1 MNIDLIREELKSI
14 VDIDCIKYDEPMK
27 NHTSF
32 KVGGPADILV
42 IPSRIEQVERIINS
56 CKKHKTNYFV
66 MGNGSNL
73 IVRDGGFRGV
83 IIKLTALNEIKFDGS
98 RVKAEAGALLS
109 ILSKEILKNSLK
121 GFEFASG
128 IPGTVGGAVT
138 MNAGAY
144 GPEIKDVLESAL
156 VLDNNG
162 EIKSLSNNEMDFS
175 YRNSVVQKNGY
186 IVLEATFKLEDGNY
200 EEIKKRMDELNKRRV
215 DKQPLN
221 YPSAGSTFKR
231 PEGYFAGKLI
241 EDSGLKGKAIGG
253 ACVSEKHS
261 GFIINYNNAS
271 AADVLG
277 LINFVKETVKKN
289 YGVTLE
295 AEVKVIGE
303 E

>member
-1 MNIDLIREELKSI
+1 MSLDLIKEELQEI
-14 VDIDCIKYDEPMK
+14 VDRDCIKYDEPMK

-32 KVGGPADILV
+32 KVGGPVDILV
-42 IPSRIEQVERIINS
+42 IPNKIEQVERVIES
-56 CKKHKTNYFV
+56 CKKHKINYFV

-83 IIKLTALNEIKFDGS
+83 VIKLTAINSIMIDGNI
-98 RVKAEAGALLS
+98 VKAEAGVLLS
-109 ILSKEILKNSLK
+109 TLSKEILRSSLK

-128 IPGTVGGAVT
+128 IPGTVGGAAA

-144 GPEIKDVLESAL
+144 GPEIKDILESAL
-156 VLDNNG
+156 VLDNDGN
-162 EIKSLSNNEMDFS
+162 IISLSNKEMDFS
-175 YRNSVVQKNGY
+175 YRSSIVQKKNY
-186 IVLEATFKLEDGNY
+186 IVLEATFKLEEGNY
-200 EEIKKRMDELNKRRV
+200 DEIKNRMDELNKRRV

-231 PEGYFAGKLI
+231 PEGHFAGKLI

-253 ACVSEKHS
+253 ACVSEKHAN
-261 GFIINYNNAS
+261 FIINYNNATAS
-271 AADVLG
+271 DVLG
-277 LINFVKETVKKN
+277 LINFVKETIKEN

-295 AEVKVIGE
+295 PEVKIIGE

>member
-1 MNIDLIREELKSI
+1 MNINLIKEELERI
-14 VDIDCIKYDEPMK
+14 VDIDCIKYNEPMK

-32 KVGGPADILV
+32 RVGGPVDILV
-42 IPSRIEQVERIINS
+42 VPDRIEQVERIIDL
-56 CKKHKTNYFV
+56 CKKHKIDYFV

-83 IIKLTALNEIKFDGS
+83 IIKLTALNGIKIDGNMAM
-98 RVKAEAGALLS
+98 AEAGALLS
-109 ILSKEILKNSLK
+109 ILSKEILKCSLK

-128 IPGTVGGAVT
+128 IPGTVGGAVA

-144 GPEIKDVLESAL
+144 GPEIKDIIESVSVL
-156 VLDNNG
+156 NNDG
-162 EIKSLSNNEMDFS
+162 NIISLSNEEMDFS
-175 YRNSVVQKNGY
+175 YRNSVVQKKGY
-186 IVLEATFKLEDGNY
+186 IVLEAVFRLENGNY
-200 EEIKKRMDELNKRRV
+200 DEIKNRMDELNRRRT

-253 ACVSEKHS
+253 ACVSEKHA

-289 YGVTLE
+289 YGVALE

>member
-1 MNIDLIREELKSI
+1 MSIDLIKEELQSI

-32 KVGGPADILV
+32 KVGGPVDILV
-42 IPSRIEQVERIINS
+42 IPNKIEQVEKIIS
-56 CKKHKTNYFV
+56 VCKKHKINYFV

-83 IIKLTALNEIKFDGS
+83 VIKLTAINSIMIDGNI
-98 RVKAEAGALLS
+98 VKAEAGVLLS
-109 ILSKEILKNSLK
+109 TLSREILRCSLK

-144 GPEIKDVLESAL
+144 GPEIKDILESAL
-156 VLDNNG
+156 VLDNDGN
-162 EIKSLSNNEMDFS
+162 IISLSNKEMDFS
-175 YRNSVVQKNGY
+175 YRSSIVQKKNY
-186 IVLEATFKLEDGNY
+186 IVLEATFKLEEGNY
-200 EEIKKRMDELNKRRV
+200 DEIKNRMDELNKRRV

-231 PEGYFAGKLI
+231 PEGHFAGKLI

-253 ACVSEKHS
+253 ACVSEKHA
-261 GFIINYNNAS
+261 GFIINYNNATAS
-271 AADVLG
+271 DVLE
-277 LINFVKETVKKN
+277 LINFVKEIIKEN

-295 AEVKVIGE
+295 PEVKVIGE

>member
-1 MNIDLIREELKSI
+1 MSLDLIKEELQEI
-14 VDIDCIKYDEPMK
+14 VDRDCIKYDEPMK

-32 KVGGPADILV
+32 KVGGPVDILV
-42 IPSRIEQVERIINS
+42 IPNKIEQVEKIINV
-56 CKKHKTNYFV
+56 CKKHKINYFV

-83 IIKLTALNEIKFDGS
+83 VIKLTPINSIMIDGNI
-98 RVKAEAGALLS
+98 VKAEAGVLLS
-109 ILSKEILKNSLK
+109 TLSKEILRSSLK

-128 IPGTVGGAVT
+128 IPGTVGGAVA

-144 GPEIKDVLESAL
+144 GPEIKDILESAL
-156 VLDNNG
+156 VLDNDGN
-162 EIKSLSNNEMDFS
+162 IISLSNKEMDFS
-175 YRNSVVQKNGY
+175 YRSSIVQKKNY
-186 IVLEATFKLEDGNY
+186 IVLEATFKLEEGNY
-200 EEIKKRMDELNKRRV
+200 DEIKNRMDELNKRRV

-231 PEGYFAGKLI
+231 PEGHFAGKLI

-253 ACVSEKHS
+253 ACVSEKHA
-261 GFIINYNNAS
+261 GFIINYNNAT
-271 AADVLG
+271 AADVLE
-277 LINFVKETVKKN
+277 LINFVKETIKEN

-295 AEVKVIGE
+295 PEVKVIGE

>member
-1 MNIDLIREELKSI
+1 MSLDLIKEELQEI
-14 VDIDCIKYDEPMK
+14 VDRDCIKYDEPMK

-32 KVGGPADILV
+32 KVGGPVDILV
-42 IPSRIEQVERIINS
+42 IPNKIEQVEKIINA
-56 CKKHKTNYFV
+56 CKKHKINYFV

-83 IIKLTALNEIKFDGS
+83 VIKLTPINSIMIDGNI
-98 RVKAEAGALLS
+98 VKAEAGVLLS
-109 ILSKEILKNSLK
+109 TLSKEILRSSLK

-128 IPGTVGGAVT
+128 IPGTVGGAVA

-144 GPEIKDVLESAL
+144 GPEIKDILESAL
-156 VLDNNG
+156 VLDNDGN
-162 EIKSLSNNEMDFS
+162 IISLSNKEMDFS
-175 YRNSVVQKNGY
+175 YRSSIVQKKNY
-186 IVLEATFKLEDGNY
+186 IVLEATFKLEEGNY
-200 EEIKKRMDELNKRRV
+200 DEIKNRMDELNKRRV

-231 PEGYFAGKLI
+231 PEGHFAGKLI

-253 ACVSEKHS
+253 ACVSEKHA
-261 GFIINYNNAS
+261 GFIINYNNATAS
-271 AADVLG
+271 DVLG
-277 LINFVKETVKKN
+277 LINFVKETIKEN

>member
-1 MNIDLIREELKSI
+1 MSLDLIKEELQEI
-14 VDIDCIKYDEPMK
+14 VDRDCIKYDEPMK

-32 KVGGPADILV
+32 KVGGPVDILV
-42 IPSRIEQVERIINS
+42 IPNKIEQVEKIINV
-56 CKKHKTNYFV
+56 CKKHKINYFV

-83 IIKLTALNEIKFDGS
+83 VIKLTPINSIMIDGNI
-98 RVKAEAGALLS
+98 VKAEAGVLLS
-109 ILSKEILKNSLK
+109 TLSKEILRSSLK

-128 IPGTVGGAVT
+128 IPGTVGGAVA

-144 GPEIKDVLESAL
+144 GPEIKDILESAL
-156 VLDNNG
+156 VLDNDGN
-162 EIKSLSNNEMDFS
+162 IISLSNKEMDFS
-175 YRNSVVQKNGY
+175 YRSSIVQKKNY
-186 IVLEATFKLEDGNY
+186 IVLEATFKLEEGNY
-200 EEIKKRMDELNKRRV
+200 DEIKNRMDELNKRRV

-253 ACVSEKHS
+253 ACVSEKHA
-261 GFIINYNNAS
+261 GFIINYNNAT

-277 LINFVKETVKKN
+277 LINFVKETIKEN

-295 AEVKVIGE
+295 PEVKVIGE

>member
-1 MNIDLIREELKSI
+1 MSLDLIKEELQEI
-14 VDIDCIKYDEPMK
+14 VDRDCIKYDEPMK

-32 KVGGPADILV
+32 KVGGPVDILV
-42 IPSRIEQVERIINS
+42 IPNKIEQVERIIES
-56 CKKHKTNYFV
+56 CKKHKINYFV

-83 IIKLTALNEIKFDGS
+83 VIKLTPINSIMIDGNI
-98 RVKAEAGALLS
+98 VKAEAGVLLS
-109 ILSKEILKNSLK
+109 TLSREILRSSLK

-128 IPGTVGGAVT
+128 IPGTVGGAVA

-144 GPEIKDVLESAL
+144 GPEIKDILESAL
-156 VLDNNG
+156 VLDNDGN
-162 EIKSLSNNEMDFS
+162 IISLSNKEMDFS
-175 YRNSVVQKNGY
+175 YRSSIVQKKNY
-186 IVLEATFKLEDGNY
+186 IVLEATFKLEEGSYD
-200 EEIKKRMDELNKRRV
+200 EIKNRMDELNKRRV

-253 ACVSEKHS
+253 ACVSEKHA
-261 GFIINYNNAS
+261 GFIINYNNAT
-271 AADVLG
+271 AADILG
-277 LINFVKETVKKN
+277 LINFVKETIKEN

-295 AEVKVIGE
+295 PEVKVIGQE
-303 E
+303 

>member
-1 MNIDLIREELKSI
+1 MSLDLIKEELQEI
-14 VDIDCIKYDEPMK
+14 VDRDCIKYDEPMK

-32 KVGGPADILV
+32 KVGGPVDILV
-42 IPSRIEQVERIINS
+42 IPNKIEQVEKIINV
-56 CKKHKTNYFV
+56 CKKHKINYFV

-83 IIKLTALNEIKFDGS
+83 VIKLTPINSIMIDGNI
-98 RVKAEAGALLS
+98 VKAEAGVLLS
-109 ILSKEILKNSLK
+109 TLSKEILRSSLK

-128 IPGTVGGAVT
+128 IPGTVGGAVA

-144 GPEIKDVLESAL
+144 GPEIKDILESAL
-156 VLDNNG
+156 VLDNDGN
-162 EIKSLSNNEMDFS
+162 IISLSNKEMDFS
-175 YRNSVVQKNGY
+175 YRSSIVQKKNY
-186 IVLEATFKLEDGNY
+186 IVLEATFKLEEGNY
-200 EEIKKRMDELNKRRV
+200 DEIKNRMDELNKRRV

-231 PEGYFAGKLI
+231 PEGHFAGKLI

-253 ACVSEKHS
+253 ACVSEKHAN
-261 GFIINYNNAS
+261 FIINYNNATAS
-271 AADVLG
+271 DVLG
-277 LINFVKETVKKN
+277 LINFVKETIKEN

-295 AEVKVIGE
+295 PEVKIIGE